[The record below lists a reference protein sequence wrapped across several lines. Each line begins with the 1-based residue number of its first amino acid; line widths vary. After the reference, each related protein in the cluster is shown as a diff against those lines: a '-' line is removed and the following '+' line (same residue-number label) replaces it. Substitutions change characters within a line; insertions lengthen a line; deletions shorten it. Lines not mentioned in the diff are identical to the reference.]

1 MNTDEPITTAIDH
14 YLSHYQNFRY
24 DIPLQSG
31 MMTQEFGFDWEKRV
45 WNTKDKLLKLQRD
58 CKDIGLERN
67 LISWGERNT
76 LDDIILTVGFYEIS
90 TWSHIDGYVWKVRR
104 DKEPTIPPTLGQQWY
119 HYLGERPTDGI
130 RSSNIRCSVAVLL
143 SDEGVLFANEIARR
157 VRLYE
162 PKDEPAF

>member
-14 YLSHYQNFRY
+14 YLSHHQNRE
-24 DIPLQSG
+24 DIPLWSG

-45 WNTKDKLLKLQRD
+45 WDTKDKLLKLQRD

-90 TWSHIDGYVWKVRR
+90 SWSYIDGYVWKVRR

-119 HYLGERPTDGI
+119 HYLGERPPNGV
-130 RSSNIRCSVAVLL
+130 RCSVVVLL
-143 SDEGVLFANEIARR
+143 SDMGVLFANEIARR
-157 VRLYE
+157 IY
-162 PKDEPAF
+162 DEPNRFQDTSS